1 MEKIKACN
9 QKLSEL
15 KKYENIIKKKHVKKL
30 IIFFKSKKKVKPWD
44 KKGHKKLYSD
54 ILTLPIISRQIKKK
68 NQCKQMFFL
77 KLGNFIIWMKATK
90 FHVYLTM

>member
-1 MEKIKACN
+1 MCGKIKACK

-15 KKYENIIKKKHVKKL
+15 KKYENIIKKKTL

-68 NQCKQMFFL
+68 S
-77 KLGNFIIWMKATK
+77 
-90 FHVYLTM
+90 V

>member
-1 MEKIKACN
+1 MEKIKACK

-30 IIFFKSKKKVKPWD
+30 LIFLKSRKKSETLRQ
-44 KKGHKKLYSD
+44 KGHTKLYSD

-68 NQCKQMFFL
+68 FSVSKYFS
-77 KLGNFIIWMKATK
+77 
-90 FHVYLTM
+90 

>member
-1 MEKIKACN
+1 MEKIKACK

-15 KKYENIIKKKHVKKL
+15 KKYENIIKKKTCKK
-30 IIFFKSKKKVKPWD
+30 INNFFKSKKKVKPWD

-68 NQCKQMFFL
+68 ISVNKYFSW
-77 KLGNFIIWMKATK
+77 N
-90 FHVYLTM
+90 